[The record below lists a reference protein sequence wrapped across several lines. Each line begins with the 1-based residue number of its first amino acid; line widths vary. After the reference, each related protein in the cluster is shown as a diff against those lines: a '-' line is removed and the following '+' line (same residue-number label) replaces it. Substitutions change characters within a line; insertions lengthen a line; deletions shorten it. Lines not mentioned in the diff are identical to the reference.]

1 MKNILVI
8 VGHRGIGDLIYHLP
22 LLRSLHQTYKKK
34 IVLISNKINKAKDV
48 YRYEKFYSEILEFDH
63 NRYSFIKSINK
74 ILTFKNLINSF
85 NPSLTILTSNASRLA
100 IPVHFSN
107 SKKKIIFD
115 KKKFFLIRNKGS
127 ILLTSSEKLH
137 DHTKKLALKSN
148 FINNFYLDTS
158 EIKRIKIKDTYLKK
172 ILINLDSHHD
182 QNNWKIENF
191 INLIKIFLTYNFKIF
206 INFSPSK
213 FEYFNAHL
221 NEFFNN
227 NKITLIYKKNITEII
242 EIINF
247 CDVVIGNESGP
258 ICLGASLKKEVH
270 SIYLPKHTKPESQI
284 INKEIKYYNID
295 LLTDEKIKNEILR
308 SVTNKN

>member
-8 VGHRGIGDLIYHLP
+8 IGHRGIGDLIYHLP

-34 IVLISNKINKAKDV
+34 IILISNKVNKAKDV

-63 NRYSFIKSINK
+63 NRYSFTKSINK
-74 ILTFKNLINSF
+74 ILTFKSLINSF
-85 NPSLTILTSNASRLA
+85 NPNLTILTSNSSRLV
-100 IPVHFSN
+100 IPVYFSN

-115 KKKFFLIRNKGS
+115 KKKFFLITNKVNT
-127 ILLTSSEKLH
+127 LLTSSEKLH
-137 DHTKKLALKSN
+137 KHTKKLCLKSN
-148 FINNFYLDTS
+148 FINNFYLDST
-158 EIKRIKIKDTYLKK
+158 EIKRVKINDDYSKK
-172 ILINLDSHHD
+172 IFINLDSHHD

-213 FEYFNAHL
+213 FEYFDVHL
-221 NEFFNN
+221 NEFLNN

-247 CDVVIGNESGP
+247 CDVVVGNESGP

-270 SIYLPKHTKPESQI
+270 SIYLPKYTRPESQI
-284 INKEIKYYNID
+284 INKEINYYNAD
-295 LLTDEKIKNEILR
+295 LLNDEKITNEILR
-308 SVTNKN
+308 SIINKN

>member
-115 KKKFFLIRNKGS
+115 KLLGNSHEDEFQTLKIAPYHFATKPDEYGFENIWLYYHSKEEIGYSNDTFRELSEALMTS
-127 ILLTSSEKLH
+127 IKAI
-137 DHTKKLALKSN
+137 DP
-148 FINNFYLDTS
+148 D
-158 EIKRIKIKDTYLKK
+158 
-172 ILINLDSHHD
+172 
-182 QNNWKIENF
+182 
-191 INLIKIFLTYNFKIF
+191 
-206 INFSPSK
+206 
-213 FEYFNAHL
+213 
-221 NEFFNN
+221 
-227 NKITLIYKKNITEII
+227 NKIYQGYSNGDFDTRMYYVQNEGDFGMWEVTP
-242 EIINF
+242 NG
-247 CDVVIGNESGP
+247 DVVWKYESNANSWRAYGYD
-258 ICLGASLKKEVH
+258 IESSALQF
-270 SIYLPKHTKPESQI
+270 LP
-284 INKEIKYYNID
+284 
-295 LLTDEKIKNEILR
+295 L
-308 SVTNKN
+308 

>member
-1 MKNILVI
+1 MIITV
-8 VGHRGIGDLIYHLP
+8 YHNFKP
-22 LLRSLHQTYKKK
+22 
-34 IVLISNKINKAKDV
+34 
-48 YRYEKFYSEILEFDH
+48 
-63 NRYSFIKSINK
+63 
-74 ILTFKNLINSF
+74 FKNLINSF
-85 NPSLTILTSNASRLA
+85 NPSLTILTSNSSRLA

-107 SKKKIIFD
+107 SKKKIVFD
-115 KKKFFLIRNKGS
+115 KKKLFLIRNKDNV
-127 ILLTSSEKLH
+127 LLTSSEKLH
-137 DHTKKLALKSN
+137 NHTKKLNLESN
-148 FINNFYLDTS
+148 FINNFYLDS
-158 EIKRIKIKDTYLKK
+158 AEIKRVKINDNFLKK

-191 INLIKIFLTYNFKIF
+191 INLIKIFLTYHFKIF

-213 FEYFNAHL
+213 FEYFNTHL

-270 SIYLPKHTKPESQI
+270 SIYLPKHTRPESQI
-284 INKEIKYYNID
+284 INKEINYYNAD
-295 LLTDEKIKNEILR
+295 LLTDEKITNEILR
-308 SVTNKN
+308 SIMNKN